1 MPRTGRGK
9 IKENPVQLRRISIIA
24 ALLIGAAPLAL
35 PAQDAPSLQQL
46 ERMLSAA
53 PDHGGVWL
61 ELAAAHARA
70 GNKTEA
76 ARWLEKAIARGLDL
90 DLEDPTYAALRESP
104 ELKPVLARAEA
115 NRRVVS
121 RSKVAFRI
129 PEKDLIPE
137 GIAHDPKTGAFFLG
151 SIHKTKVLRID
162 KTGKATDFIKSGQ
175 DGLWEVLGLKVDP
188 ATRTLWVCSV
198 AGAAAGE
205 AEGSS
210 GLFRYD
216 ADTGKLRGKHVLPG
230 KPQPHLF
237 NDVSFGEGG
246 EVFLTDSAAGV
257 IHRLKPGQDRL
268 ETFVGPG
275 ILIYPNGIAASPDRK
290 KLFVADFTK
299 GLSIVDVATA
309 QVRPFPHPER
319 VNVAGIDGLYLH
331 GKDLIAVQNSA
342 GAERIVRFRLNAALD
357 AIESEEILESRN
369 PLFKIPTTGV
379 VVGNAFFYIANSQLR
394 SLDGKGG
401 LKPNVKLEEIVI
413 LEAPLGPH

>member
-1 MPRTGRGK
+1 MG
-9 IKENPVQLRRISIIA
+9 IRRISIIA
-24 ALLIGAAPLAL
+24 ALLLGAL
-35 PAQDAPSLQQL
+35 PPALLAQDAPSVQQL
-46 ERMLSAA
+46 ERMLTAS

-90 DLEDPTYAALRESP
+90 DLEDPTFAALRESP

-121 RSKVAFRI
+121 RSKAAFRI
-129 PEKDLIPE
+129 PERDLIPE

-151 SIHKTKVLRID
+151 SLHKRKIVRID
-162 KTGKATDFIKSGQ
+162 KTGKVSDFTTSGQ
-175 DGLWEVLGLKVDP
+175 DGLWDVLGLKVDP
-188 ATRTLWVCSV
+188 ATRTLWVCSA
-198 AGAAAGE
+198 AGPAAGE
-205 AEGSS
+205 ADGSA

-237 NDVSFGEGG
+237 NDLAFGAEG
-246 EVFLTDSAAGV
+246 EVFLTDSTAGV
-257 IHRLKPGQDRL
+257 IHRLKPGQDQL

-275 ILIYPNGIAASPDRK
+275 TLIYPNGIAISPGRK
-290 KLFVADFTK
+290 KLFVADFAK
-299 GLSIVDVATA
+299 NLSIVDVATG
-309 QVRPFPHPER
+309 QVRPLPHPER
-319 VNVAGIDGLYLH
+319 VNVAGLDGLYLH

-379 VVGNAFFYIANSQLR
+379 VAGEAFFYIANSQLR

-401 LKPNVKLEEIVI
+401 LKPEVKLEEVVV
-413 LEAPLGPH
+413 LEVPLAERGTL